1 MRARKRAQQGGPRP
15 ARAVPEDGAVALG
28 EVSELDMGLDMRY
41 ASIQ

>member
-1 MRARKRAQQGGPRP
+1 MHGSALSRAALGQLV
-15 ARAVPEDGAVALG
+15 AVPEDGAVALG